1 MVKNIPIKDNSVGGN
16 TFLMKKLMARLLQAN
31 RKAIAAPKTTH
42 YNKSMD
48 KSNSESTC

>member
-1 MVKNIPIKDNSVGGN
+1 
-16 TFLMKKLMARLLQAN
+16 MARLLQAN
-31 RKAIAAPKTTH
+31 RKATAAPKATP